1 MCYVRKT
8 EVRKVVRR
16 EVSTQNRITQRIT
29 HGIEIIDLVASRLRE
44 QHFQKT
50 NIQMIEKALDFATTN
65 GVQFPTVIQSINKS
79 LPINLEQKSDPVHDN
94 ISKDT
99 NSKTLPV
106 LERAKFNQWANKLTE
121 AELIGMATSALRS
134 APDSL
139 QFDNVGREA
148 KWQR

>member
-1 MCYVRKT
+1 M
-8 EVRKVVRR
+8 
-16 EVSTQNRITQRIT
+16 
-29 HGIEIIDLVASRLRE
+29 
-44 QHFQKT
+44 
-50 NIQMIEKALDFATTN
+50 
-65 GVQFPTVIQSINKS
+65 
-79 LPINLEQKSDPVHDN
+79 PINLEQKSDPVHDN